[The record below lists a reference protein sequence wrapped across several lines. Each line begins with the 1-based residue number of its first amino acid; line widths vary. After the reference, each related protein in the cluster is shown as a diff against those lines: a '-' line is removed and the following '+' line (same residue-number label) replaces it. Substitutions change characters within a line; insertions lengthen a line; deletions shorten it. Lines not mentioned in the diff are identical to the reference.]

1 MAPMEWDGVIARIKA
16 ATHVA
21 ITGHV
26 DPDADAVGSA
36 LGLYWALKEAGIRV
50 DTVFTS
56 PLPTELSKLPGFV
69 KIRKNVPKSVDLLI
83 SVDCGSADRLDVSL
97 PDGAELINIDHH
109 QSNERFGRWNL
120 VDPYAVCAAEVAYR
134 LIRKAGWPVN
144 SASAQSFYTAL
155 ASDSGFF
162 GFEGVDATT
171 FEWAGRLIALGA
183 DPVMTAGMLRENRSL
198 ARVRLMAEA
207 LGTLRL
213 ALGGKAAWVR
223 VDRAMFARTGARDG
237 DTDEIV
243 DFARSLA
250 TVEVGFLIRQ
260 NRDGSLKVSLR
271 SKRRVDVGRI
281 AVDFGGGGHRRA
293 AGFTVCM
300 PEETLLERLLERLA
314 QHIEE
319 EGEA

>member
-1 MAPMEWDGVIARIKA
+1 MAQTESDAVIEAVAKA
-16 ATHVA
+16 SRVV

-36 LGLYWALKEAGIRV
+36 LGLYWALKEAGVRV
-50 DTVFTS
+50 DTVFGS
-56 PLPTELSKLPGFV
+56 ELPRELRPLPGFV
-69 KIRKNVPKSVDLLI
+69 KIRQTLPPSTDLVI
-83 SVDCGSADRLDVSL
+83 SVDCGSADRLDATV
-97 PDGAELINIDHH
+97 PDGVDLVNIDHH
-109 QSNERFGRWNL
+109 RSNERFGRWNL
-120 VDPYAVCAAEVAYR
+120 VDPEAVCAAEVVYR
-134 LIRKAGWPVN
+134 LIRQAGWPVN
-144 SASAQSFYTAL
+144 GASAQSLYTAL

-162 GFEGVDATT
+162 GFEGVGAET
-171 FEWAGRLIALGA
+171 FDLAGRLIALGA
-183 DPVMTAGMLRENRSL
+183 DPVMAAGMLRENRSL

-213 ALGGKAAWVR
+213 ALGGRVAWVR
-223 VDRAMFARTGARDG
+223 VDRSMFERTGARDG

-293 AGFTVCM
+293 AGFAVRM
-300 PEETLLERLLERLA
+300 SEEALLARLFETLA
-314 QHIEE
+314 DHIDE
-319 EGEA
+319 EGVE